1 MLKSTLEEL
10 MKPQKTICKLSCAG
24 IILLTVFSLF
34 YGCSQNDFS
43 DDIKLIKN
51 KLEQLEK
58 RLAEFEQHKEV
69 KELKT
74 QFDKDK
80 DALEEA
86 LRKIEEKYEKKSE
99 KVETAKAQPQAKPD
113 SPQKPKLVAK
123 KQYHT
128 VSRGETLYSISRKY
142 KVSVAELCRLNNL
155 KPTQHV
161 QAGQK
166 LLISNGSKH

>member
-1 MLKSTLEEL
+1 
-10 MKPQKTICKLSCAG
+10 MKDKKPGGTDETTENYCKLSCAG

-34 YGCSQNDFS
+34 FGCSQRDYSNE
-43 DDIKLIKN
+43 IKLIKDR
-51 KLEQLEK
+51 LEQLEK
-58 RLAEFEQHKEV
+58 RMAEYEQHNEV

-80 DALEEA
+80 DALEEE

-99 KVETAKAQPQAKPD
+99 KVETAKAQPQVKPD
-113 SPQKPKLVAK
+113 SPQKPKLAAK

-142 KVSVAELCRLNNL
+142 KVSVSELCRLNNL
-155 KPTQHV
+155 KQTQHV

-166 LLISNGSKH
+166 LLISNGSKR